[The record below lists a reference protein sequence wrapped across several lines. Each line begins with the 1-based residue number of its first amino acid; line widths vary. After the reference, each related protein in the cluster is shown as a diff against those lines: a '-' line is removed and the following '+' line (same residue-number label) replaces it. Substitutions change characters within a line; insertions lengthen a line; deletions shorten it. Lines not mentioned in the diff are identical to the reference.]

1 MIEFSYLFVTFSRRK
16 TVDDWGLEGEKVV
29 KRALFGVMNNY
40 PQKKIMTFN
49 KFTEDFNFAVNL
61 NNLDH
66 LEKSELANIDGEWN
80 LWEG

>member
-1 MIEFSYLFVTFSRRK
+1 
-16 TVDDWGLEGEKVV
+16 
-29 KRALFGVMNNY
+29 
-40 PQKKIMTFN
+40 MTFN

-80 LWEG
+80 LWESYIELSFGLRGVIYREKSI